1 MKLQIVYGELEI
13 NDDIAFKLSSK
24 QRKLQLNKLKIS
36 VTITDLHMV
45 GGMVMTRIHNRILFH
60 KTGIWSLGYVVA
72 SS

>member
-13 NDDIAFKLSSK
+13 NDDITFKLSSK

-36 VTITDLHMV
+36 VTITELHD
-45 GGMVMTRIHNRILFH
+45 RILFH

>member
-13 NDDIAFKLSSK
+13 NDDITFKLSSK

-36 VTITDLHMV
+36 VTITELHD
-45 GGMVMTRIHNRILFH
+45 RILFH
-60 KTGIWSLGYVVA
+60 KTGIWSLGYVIA